1 MFDDESRRRQF
12 LRWTAVAGGVG
23 LAGCNGG
30 GSGDDEEDEAEEEA
44 EDGETDADSTD
55 TEAEADGGTKTDTET
70 EGEMGTETE
79 GEPGMSMPQVQFGFE
94 YEGGAV
100 TITHEGG
107 DTVQAGNLEVSSG
120 DETALWSNLAG
131 ISASTE
137 VAVGESVTLS
147 ESTDVWGSDLGN
159 SVDVTI
165 AFVSD
170 GETMGELAAYTT
182 PDGPSIASE
191 IEVEAWAEFAQ
202 AFNLVVGDYEDTE
215 DATIS
220 VSQRSRGG
228 LESGVESSLESG
240 SGAAPLTM
248 MAEETSG
255 TVIDTGG
262 LRDLSD
268 RIEEAG
274 WRDDFVAG
282 AWDAYDQDDGTYAV
296 PWSISPVGFYYRVDL
311 LDDMGYDVDAIRNW
325 DDVFFQMMSLGEDA
339 VEENIV
345 DDPDNVYLFGIPE
358 NDPAYLWR
366 IFTRQ
371 LGGDA
376 VNEDG
381 EIAVG
386 TSESTQAVE
395 TLQQLYQDGLVE
407 LVDFHSRNHFEKL
420 NRGTS
425 DSRHLMTF
433 AGPGF
438 QSELASQI
446 GRTQS
451 DWRIW
456 QPPAF
461 GDSGNRATATGNGG
475 ALIIPRQV
483 SESAANRAWDFLD
496 WAIPNR
502 ERSARMFR
510 EHGVFPAYEEAYDSS
525 AFSTSNS
532 EQFLGGQSPGAF
544 FSSVAP
550 DIEGYRYTADEPA
563 ISETINDNIF
573 DAITEGGS
581 PQEVMLEAAD
591 AAAAETGRD
600 IA

>member
-70 EGEMGTETE
+70 ESEMGTETE
-79 GEPGMSMPQVQFGFE
+79 GEPGTSMPQVQFGFE

-120 DETALWSNLAG
+120 DETALWSNL
-131 ISASTE
+131 
-137 VAVGESVTLS
+137 
-147 ESTDVWGSDLGN
+147 
-159 SVDVTI
+159 
-165 AFVSD
+165 
-170 GETMGELAAYTT
+170 
-182 PDGPSIASE
+182 
-191 IEVEAWAEFAQ
+191 
-202 AFNLVVGDYEDTE
+202 
-215 DATIS
+215 
-220 VSQRSRGG
+220 
-228 LESGVESSLESG
+228 
-240 SGAAPLTM
+240 
-248 MAEETSG
+248 
-255 TVIDTGG
+255 
-262 LRDLSD
+262 
-268 RIEEAG
+268 
-274 WRDDFVAG
+274 
-282 AWDAYDQDDGTYAV
+282 
-296 PWSISPVGFYYRVDL
+296 
-311 LDDMGYDVDAIRNW
+311 
-325 DDVFFQMMSLGEDA
+325 
-339 VEENIV
+339 
-345 DDPDNVYLFGIPE
+345 
-358 NDPAYLWR
+358 
-366 IFTRQ
+366 
-371 LGGDA
+371 
-376 VNEDG
+376 
-381 EIAVG
+381 
-386 TSESTQAVE
+386 
-395 TLQQLYQDGLVE
+395 
-407 LVDFHSRNHFEKL
+407 
-420 NRGTS
+420 
-425 DSRHLMTF
+425 
-433 AGPGF
+433 
-438 QSELASQI
+438 
-446 GRTQS
+446 
-451 DWRIW
+451 
-456 QPPAF
+456 
-461 GDSGNRATATGNGG
+461 
-475 ALIIPRQV
+475 
-483 SESAANRAWDFLD
+483 AWDFLD

-591 AAAAETGRD
+591 AAAAETGRN